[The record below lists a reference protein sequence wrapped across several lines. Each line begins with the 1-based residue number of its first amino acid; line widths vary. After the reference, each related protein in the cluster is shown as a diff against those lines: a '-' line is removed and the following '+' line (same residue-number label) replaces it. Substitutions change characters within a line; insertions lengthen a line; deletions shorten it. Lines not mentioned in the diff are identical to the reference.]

1 MKRHGDLWEKVCDLE
16 NIRAAHHAAR
26 RGKAHYAEVKWVNA
40 NEEKALNAIQAM
52 LLNKTFSTS
61 PYEVEDRFDGRKM
74 RTIHK
79 LPYYPD
85 RIVQHALINICGPI
99 WKKSFIRDTFQSITG
114 RGTHDARKRVE
125 SVVRSN
131 PHLYALKFDIKK
143 YYPSV
148 DNTVLKHVVRHKIK
162 CPDTLWL
169 IDNIV
174 NSNKGLPIGNYTS
187 QYLGNVYLS
196 SFDWWVK
203 QEVRPVAYFRYCD
216 DVVLLAHSAHD
227 MHRMRQHVFDRLFSM
242 YSLSVKAD
250 WQVFPIDSRGLD
262 FVGFV
267 FTSKNTWLRKGIAKG
282 VARKAKAIRKSSRYM
297 TPYQIANGAGSY
309 WGWCKHGGGK
319 SFWHNVMNRDIKD
332 KIVASKAAIKEMQN
346 ARNLG

>member
-1 MKRHGDLWEKVCDLE
+1 MKRHGDLWHKVCDLE

-26 RGKAHYAEVKWVNA
+26 KGKSHYTEVKWVNA
-40 NEEKALNAIQAM
+40 NKEKALNAIQAM

-61 PYEVEDRFDGRKM
+61 PYKVENRFDGRKM

-99 WKKSFIRDTFQSITG
+99 WEKSFIRDTFQSITG

-125 SVVRSN
+125 AAVRGKPN
-131 PHLYALKFDIKK
+131 LYALKFDIKK

-148 DNTVLKHVVRHKIK
+148 GNDVVKREVRRKIK
-162 CPDTLWL
+162 CSDTLWL

-174 NSNKGLPIGNYTS
+174 DSNQGLPIGNYTS

-196 SFDWWVK
+196 NFDWWVK
-203 QEVRPVAYFRYCD
+203 QEICPVAYFRYCD
-216 DVVLLAHSAHD
+216 DIVILAHSAHEA
-227 MHRMRQHVFDRLFSM
+227 HHMREKVFERLFRQYNLTIKS
-242 YSLSVKAD
+242 D
-250 WQVFPIDSRGLD
+250 WQVFPVDQRGLD

-267 FTSKNTWLRKGIAKG
+267 FTSKKTRLRKGIAKG
-282 VARKAKAIRKSSRYM
+282 VVRKAKAIRKSSRHM

-319 SFWHNVMNRDIKD
+319 SLWHRAMTCDIKD

-346 ARNLG
+346 ARNLV